1 MARPVQMEAME
12 QRGLRGLVTVEHA
25 RLVVEM
31 LVPREVKGVK
41 EQQEFLAV
49 VAELR
54 IPVRP
59 IRVLTVIQE
68 QEETEVQ
75 AAAAEQARA
84 AGGGTGVVAWPS
96 KLGNSP
102 LALLAAAAGGGR
114 GTVVAGSDGKVTT
127 PRRSATPASS
137 RAIEKSTA
145 SAANGSSALIAR
157 G

>member
-1 MARPVQMEAME
+1 MEAME

-75 AAAAEQARA
+75 AVAAEQEEMSVLPIMEEREEMVVLLRVLLEVLAGLKAMTVILGAMEQMGAMERRA
-84 AGGGTGVVAWPS
+84 LQG
-96 KLGNSP
+96 L
-102 LALLAAAAGGGR
+102 
-114 GTVVAGSDGKVTT
+114 
-127 PRRSATPASS
+127 
-137 RAIEKSTA
+137 
-145 SAANGSSALIAR
+145 
-157 G
+157 

>member
-1 MARPVQMEAME
+1 MARPAQMEAME

-31 LVPREVKGVK
+31 PVPREDKGVR

-75 AAAAEQARA
+75 AAAAEQEEMSVLPIMEEMEEMEVLLRVLPEVLVGLKAM
-84 AGGGTGVVAWPS
+84 TVI
-96 KLGNSP
+96 LGAMEQMGAMER
-102 LALLAAAAGGGR
+102 LALQGL
-114 GTVVAGSDGKVTT
+114 
-127 PRRSATPASS
+127 
-137 RAIEKSTA
+137 
-145 SAANGSSALIAR
+145 
-157 G
+157 

>member
-1 MARPVQMEAME
+1 MARSVQMGAME

-75 AAAAEQARA
+75 AAAAEQEEMSVLPIMEEMEEMEVLLRVLLEVLVGLKAMMATRA
-84 AGGGTGVVAWPS
+84 ATEPMAVMER
-96 KLGNSP
+96 
-102 LALLAAAAGGGR
+102 LALQGL
-114 GTVVAGSDGKVTT
+114 
-127 PRRSATPASS
+127 
-137 RAIEKSTA
+137 
-145 SAANGSSALIAR
+145 
-157 G
+157 